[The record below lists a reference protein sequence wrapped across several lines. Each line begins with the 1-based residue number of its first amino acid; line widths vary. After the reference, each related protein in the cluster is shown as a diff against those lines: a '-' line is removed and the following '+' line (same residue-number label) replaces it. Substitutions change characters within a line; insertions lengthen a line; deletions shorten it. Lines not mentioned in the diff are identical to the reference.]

1 MAEWDSII
9 TCFYIDKVK
18 NILLLIRLI
27 KQLLGN
33 GGVWINYGTLSFEG
47 AEVEVTY
54 EQLMKIVGHEGFI
67 VEEEG
72 RQTNKPHFS
81 KDKLLN
87 VHCDCVYFAARKP
100 HN

>member
-1 MAEWDSII
+1 M

-18 NILLLIRLI
+18 NIILLVRLI
-27 KQLLGN
+27 KQLLGK

-47 AEVEVTY
+47 AEIEVTY
-54 EQLMKIVGHEGFI
+54 EQLMEIVRHEGLK

-72 RQTNKPHFS
+72 REKNKMHYS
-81 KDKLLN
+81 QEKMLN
-87 VHCDCVYFAARKP
+87 VHYDCVYFAARKP